1 MRGLSVL
8 LLIAV
13 GSAFAD
19 QPTTRPLTANE
30 TVALHKSVALGGR
43 ILAALSRYL
52 KASEQV
58 KVPTEYDVLT
68 RVPTIEVL
76 HVGDYISDSD
86 MPLIYRYQAVFQLIP
101 AEAPTTQPLLTMQTD
116 SGEFIFDTLGNIT
129 LRPQQ

>member
-19 QPTTRPLTANE
+19 QPITRPLTAKE
-30 TVALHKSVALGGR
+30 TVALHEPVALGGR
-43 ILAALSRYL
+43 ILAALSRYS

-76 HVGDYISDSD
+76 HVGGYISDSD
-86 MPLIYRYQAVFQLIP
+86 MPLTYRYQVVLQLIP
-101 AEAPTTQPLLTMQTD
+101 AEAPTTQPLLTIQTD
-116 SGEFIFDTLGNIT
+116 SGELIFDTRGNIT